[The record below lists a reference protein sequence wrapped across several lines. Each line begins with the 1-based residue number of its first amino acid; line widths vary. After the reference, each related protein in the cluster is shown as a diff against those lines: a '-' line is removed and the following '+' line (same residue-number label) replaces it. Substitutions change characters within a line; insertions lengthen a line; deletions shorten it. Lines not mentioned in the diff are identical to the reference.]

1 MSVHHLLA
9 NAAQAFPNHTAIR
22 HLGRAAQWGAFA
34 DRVARRAASLRAAGI
49 RPGDR
54 VAVLS
59 ANVPEHLEALFAV
72 VWAGCVLVP
81 LNTRLAAAE
90 QGFIIGHAQCSL
102 LLHDERNA
110 RRALELAGASP
121 ATALTPIEQWDTGS
135 DPLAG
140 HDALAFVPATP
151 RAPAAIVYTGGT
163 TGAPK
168 GVELSHEALLL
179 QALAAKD
186 NFHLDHETVFIHTAP
201 MFHVADF
208 TAGLGVTAAAARHC
222 FLPEFSPAALLD
234 AIEREGIDVAILVPT
249 MIVATLDGAGE
260 RRAVVQ
266 RLRTILYGAAPIQE
280 PVLRRLMNEAPGVG
294 LIQVY
299 GQTEVGGACSMLK
312 EHHHVFE
319 GPDAGRLGS
328 AGRVLPAF
336 SMRVVDDAG
345 RDLPPGK
352 VGEIV
357 VSGPGVMTSYWRA
370 PDLTASTLRDGW
382 LHTGDLGTFDTDG
395 FISVVGRLKDMI
407 ITGAENVFAGEVE
420 SALMYHDAVQA
431 AAVIGVPDSTWG
443 ESVHAVVVLKPGHAA
458 SETALIEHCRT
469 RIARY
474 KCPRTVAFRAT
485 LPLSGVGKVRKVD
498 LLEEW
503 KQSQA
508 DATG

>member
-59 ANVPEHLEALFAV
+59 ANGPEHLEALFAV

-140 HDALAFVPATP
+140 HDALTFVPATP

-312 EHHHVFE
+312 ERHHVFE
-319 GPDAGRLGS
+319 GPDSGRLGS

-345 RDLPPGK
+345 RDLPTGK

-370 PDLTASTLRDGW
+370 PDLTASTLREGW

-420 SALMYHDAVQA
+420 SALMYHEAVQA
-431 AAVIGVPDSTWG
+431 AEVIGVPDSTWG
-443 ESVHAVVVLKPGHAA
+443 ESVHAVVVLKPGRTA
-458 SETALIEHCRT
+458 SEAALIEHCRT

-474 KCPRTVAFRAT
+474 KCPRTVAFRVA

-498 LLEEW
+498 LLAEW